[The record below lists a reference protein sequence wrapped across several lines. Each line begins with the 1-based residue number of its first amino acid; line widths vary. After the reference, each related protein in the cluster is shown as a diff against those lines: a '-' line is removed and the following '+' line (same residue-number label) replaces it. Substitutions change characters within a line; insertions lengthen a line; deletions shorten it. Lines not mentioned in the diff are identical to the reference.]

1 MADELI
7 AIAHQHVHSAEGMV
21 GVVVIE
27 SLAEGVA
34 PQSTQVRTGRGI
46 HIVAIEHCN
55 IHDSHPR

>member
-46 HIVAIEHCN
+46 HIVAMEH
-55 IHDSHPR
+55 